1 MISIN
6 KKVAYAL
13 LRRDYL
19 GERKYCFNYYYFC
32 EKYYKINTVRI
43 AKGGYKT
50 KQNVIH
56 CRNYDKPTWAL
67 H

>member
-13 LRRDYL
+13 LRRDFL
-19 GERKYCFNYYYFC
+19 GERKYCFNYYYFYK
-32 EKYYKINTVRI
+32 KYYKINTVRI

-56 CRNYDKPTWAL
+56 CG
-67 H
+67 